1 MITILL
7 EKIKALLSELKTN
20 IENISI
26 GEDITDNITLLNS
39 GTYNVNKLKV
49 TIDDKLC
56 YVYFD
61 INMTAGL
68 DRLNFLQ
75 GLPLPDSVDNKA
87 YFVAF
92 DYTQT
97 QIRTCYV
104 DNNGTAGLF
113 YDLFQ
118 ISHHYN
124 MCFFYPYKKED

>member
-7 EKIKALLSELKTN
+7 QKILEQVKALKTN
-20 IENISI
+20 IQNISPSK
-26 GEDITDNITLLNS
+26 DITNTLTLLNN
-39 GTYNVNKLKV
+39 GTYTVNKLKV
-49 TIDDKLC
+49 TIDDNFC

-68 DRLNFLQ
+68 DKLNFLQ
-75 GLPLPDSVDNKA
+75 GLPLPDSDNNNA

-92 DYTQT
+92 DLTQT

-104 DNNGTAGLF
+104 DNYGTAGLY

-124 MCFFYPYKKED
+124 MCFFYPYKKEA